1 MKLFFKQI
9 DIFGTKFHF
18 LTYKKHKFKTFIGGI
33 MTLVIYIL
41 AFLII
46 FFLEDDFFIE
56 KIHLI
61 LFQIMVHNMKK

>member
-46 FFLEDDFFIE
+46 FFLEDDFFYFFYLSYIF
-56 KIHLI
+56 LI
-61 LFQIMVHNMKK
+61 FFSHY